1 MEARFTWNQAIG
13 KLLIKYARPEFARRM
28 RAHRCCWR
36 GLGQGNNPPSPQI
49 LRSHRLVE
57 RQSRER
63 TPEERRSQPHWLRQ
77 SGTRCDRIRWN
88 ACHVTLEIPNP
99 TTRGAS
105 GPEHVNARSAGNAAS
120 PNSPHTDSCNRECDA
135 SRTRRRCATASS
147 EASSIEKTRPRGHS
161 SVS

>member
-28 RAHRCCWR
+28 RARRCCWR

-88 ACHVTLEIPNP
+88 ACHVTPEIQNP
-99 TTRGAS
+99 TTGGAS
-105 GPEHVNARSAGNAAS
+105 GPEHVNARSAWNAGS
-120 PNSPHTDSCNRECDA
+120 QRSLHNDSCNHGHDA
-135 SRTRRRCATASS
+135 SRIRRRCVTASS
-147 EASSIEKTRPRGHS
+147 EASNIEKTRPQEHS
-161 SVS
+161 SAS